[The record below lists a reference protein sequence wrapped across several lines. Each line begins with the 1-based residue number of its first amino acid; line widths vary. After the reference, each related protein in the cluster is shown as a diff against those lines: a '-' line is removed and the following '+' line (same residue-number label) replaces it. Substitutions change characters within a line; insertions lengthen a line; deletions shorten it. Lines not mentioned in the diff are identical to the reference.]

1 MGNRAVITTEDKT
14 IGVYFHWQGGYDSVY
29 PLLQYCSNF
38 GIPSPEKNPVLGF
51 GAIANIMRAFNT
63 PTKQLFYIPSFVM
76 DSLVDDVE
84 INLYD
89 RLDYDNH
96 DNGVYIIKDWK
107 IINRLYYEV
116 PEQSG
121 YDFIEMYKRYH
132 TAFKKIKDLDE
143 IFLRG
148 LV

>member
-14 IGVYFHWQGGYDSVY
+14 IGVYFHWQGGYDFVY
-29 PLLQYCSNF
+29 PLLQFCSDI

-84 INLYD
+84 INLYE
-89 RLDYDNH
+89 RLDCDNH
-96 DNGVYIIKDWK
+96 DNGVVYVIKNWK
-107 IINRLYYEV
+107 IIKRLFHEC
-116 PEQSG
+116 PEQVA
-121 YDFIEMYKRYH
+121 YDFGEMYKRYH
-132 TAFKKIKDLDE
+132 KAFKKIKNAE
-143 IFLRG
+143 EMFL
-148 LV
+148 